1 MTPGALLEPHGRL
14 LELVDEVWPA
24 TATENPP
31 SSIEKTQVGF
41 GWVANVQNN
50 RVSIKRGGFFS
61 QKVGFTNE
69 KNESLWKIDRKI
81 TKNSENRPKNR

>member
-14 LELVDEVWPA
+14 LELVDEVWPRRRK
-24 TATENPP
+24 NPP

-41 GWVANVQNN
+41 RWVANVQNN
-50 RVSIKRGGFFS
+50 RVSIKRGGVLS

>member
-1 MTPGALLEPHGRL
+1 MGDCWSTDGARGRGL
-14 LELVDEVWPA
+14 A

>member
-14 LELVDEVWPA
+14 LELVDEVWTA

-41 GWVANVQNN
+41 WWVANVQNN
-50 RVSIKRGGFFS
+50 RASIKRGGFLA
-61 QKVGFTNE
+61 KKWVLLMN
-69 KNESLWKIDRKI
+69 NESLWKIDRKI